1 MHNFL
6 ATLDKTDIYIAL
18 VCVLATVWF
27 VRLRSGWKPMS
38 WDHFWQNIDKFL
50 ATVLFLLTMLV
61 GVHMVHHNADA
72 SSLGW
77 IQDINKQLLSAVL
90 TLLAARAMGSRAT
103 ANGTTPPPVTPP
115 APDTKPGDAPKVNP

>member
-18 VCVLATVWF
+18 VCILATVWF

-50 ATVLFLLTMLV
+50 ATGLFLLTMLV
-61 GVHMVHHNADA
+61 GVHMVHHSADTA
-72 SSLGW
+72 SLAW

-90 TLLAARAMGSRAT
+90 TLLAARAMSNRAPT
-103 ANGTTPPPVTPP
+103 NGNGNPPPTS
-115 APDTKPGDAPKVNP
+115 ATLNLKDEDKK

>member
-18 VCVLATVWF
+18 VCILATVWF

-50 ATVLFLLTMLV
+50 ATGLFLLTMLV
-61 GVHMVHHNADA
+61 GVHMVHHSADTA
-72 SSLGW
+72 SLAW

-90 TLLAARAMGSRAT
+90 TLLAARAMSSRAPS
-103 ANGTTPPPVTPP
+103 NGTPPQEPP
-115 APDTKPGDAPKVNP
+115 KPAVSATLESKPNT